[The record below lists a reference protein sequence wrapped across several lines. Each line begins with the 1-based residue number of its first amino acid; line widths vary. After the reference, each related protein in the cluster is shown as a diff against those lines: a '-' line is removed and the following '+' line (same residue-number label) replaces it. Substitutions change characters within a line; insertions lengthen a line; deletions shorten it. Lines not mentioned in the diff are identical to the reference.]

1 MNGNGKILTGTV
13 LMTVCIILAITG
25 IAYGDRYEWG
35 EDDEGGL
42 LRRVPNI
49 PPVTSQLYATECGA
63 CHFAYQPGWLPAR
76 SWKQMMNSLDD
87 HFGENAELD
96 KDTREK
102 ITEYLV
108 ANAADHKPN
117 RQSQR
122 ILRSLTNGKS
132 TLRISELPYIRR
144 EHHEIPRRM
153 IEGNPKVGSRSNCQ
167 ACHTQADKGYFDEHG
182 VVIPGYGYWED

>member
-1 MNGNGKILTGTV
+1 MNGKILMGTA
-13 LMTVCIILAITG
+13 LMSVCITLAITTVT
-25 IAYGDRYEWG
+25 YGDRHEWG

-42 LRRVPNI
+42 FRRVADI
-49 PPVTSQLYATECGA
+49 SPVTHQLYATECGT

-76 SWKQMMNSLDD
+76 SWKHLMNTLDD

-96 KDTREK
+96 DTTRNK

-108 ANAADHKPN
+108 ANAADRKPN

-122 ILRSLTNGKS
+122 ILRSLRNGKP
-132 TLRISELPYIRR
+132 TLRISELLYIRR

-153 IEGNPKVGSRSNCQ
+153 IEDNPKVGSRSNCQ

-182 VVIPGYGYWED
+182 VIIPRYGPWED